1 VLLQRRVGRPRFVRL
16 RMKILLGLRSEPVT
30 TAPVGVAFLFGGV
43 AEECL
48 HLPNLLRV
56 VSSG

>member
-1 VLLQRRVGRPRFVRL
+1 
-16 RMKILLGLRSEPVT
+16 MKILLGLRSEPVT

-43 AEECL
+43 TEECL